1 MYKAM
6 STDELF
12 VLYRDLKYK
21 YTMAE
26 TPRERAALRGQ
37 CSRVWKEMCSRVT
50 VVIDL
55 RPKQLVQGIRPLT
68 ERN

>member
-12 VLYRDLKYK
+12 VLYRDLKEK
-21 YTMAE
+21 YASAT

-37 CSRVWKEMCSRVT
+37 CTRVWREMCSRVT
-50 VVIDL
+50 VVVDL
-55 RPKQLVQGIRPLT
+55 RPKHLVRGIRPLLG
-68 ERN
+68 